1 MILKLASTLI
11 GPQRRYN
18 PTILSNVY
26 SIGILSNTEKL
37 HCFSTQ
43 VQPSSSSSQQ
53 TMPPLFAVIHH
64 AKVYKEQMMGRHGQ
78 QLSLTEIDAKG
89 KDDAKYDPFA
99 EYEIKPLKD
108 ESMFMAEYR
117 DKEEENDN
125 DSDSDDSNDEDD
137 DDDSDDEDNDDNLNQ
152 ILKTYNRDGSLRYP
166 KSQLVK
172 FQAGAP
178 AGGIFCIV
186 DMAGTQ
192 HKVTMN
198 DVIVSNPIR
207 PMTNYP
213 IGSIH
218 TFTNQILLV
227 GTTSSTYVGMPTVI
241 GAEIDLQ
248 VEEITMDAKV
258 IIFKKRRRK
267 HSQRRNG
274 YRRDVVLWRVL
285 DIRIPKATTE
295 TTTTTSESS
304 VDMDFMPRIMPS
316 KSITSN

>member
-117 DKEEENDN
+117 DKEEESDNDN
-125 DSDSDDSNDEDD
+125 DSDDD
-137 DDDSDDEDNDDNLNQ
+137 DDDDDDDNSDDEDDDNDDNLNQ

-192 HKVTMN
+192 HKVTIN

-227 GTTSSTYVGMPTVI
+227 GTTSYTYVGMPTVI

-285 DIRIPKATTE
+285 DIRIP
-295 TTTTTSESS
+295 SESS
-304 VDMDFMPRIMPS
+304 SVNNKEDMDAMPRIMP
-316 KSITSN
+316 